1 MNKFKV
7 IFTAEKIYT
16 ANDMD
21 EAQKFAEDDL
31 SKMANPLKADI
42 FSISYVNKHGLYP
55 KEEE

>member
-1 MNKFKV
+1 
-7 IFTAEKIYT
+7 
-16 ANDMD
+16 MD

-42 FSISYVNKHGLYP
+42 FSISFVNKHGLYP